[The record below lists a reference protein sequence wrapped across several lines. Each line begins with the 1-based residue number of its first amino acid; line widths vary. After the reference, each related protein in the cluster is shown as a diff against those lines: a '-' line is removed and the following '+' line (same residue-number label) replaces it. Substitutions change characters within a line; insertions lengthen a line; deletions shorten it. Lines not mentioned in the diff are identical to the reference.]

1 MEGLISLGR
10 NAKSDM
16 DDRNLYLG
24 SIFEVK
30 GEQERF
36 SQIVMGFFNLL
47 NTCCVP
53 GSETVLLHLILTVT
67 LRKKLLAL
75 F

>member
-1 MEGLISLGR
+1 MEGLIALGR

-30 GEQERF
+30 GEYERLSDTLSWVF
-36 SQIVMGFFNLL
+36 SFVGTPVVYQ
-47 NTCCVP
+47 
-53 GSETVLLHLILTVT
+53 
-67 LRKKLLAL
+67 AL
-75 F
+75 KEHCHI